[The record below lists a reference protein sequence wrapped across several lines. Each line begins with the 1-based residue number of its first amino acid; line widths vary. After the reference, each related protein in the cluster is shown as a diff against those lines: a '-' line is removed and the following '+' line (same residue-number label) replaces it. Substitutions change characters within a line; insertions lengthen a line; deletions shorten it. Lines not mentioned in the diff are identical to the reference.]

1 MKIIDITGPI
11 QEGMWDFGFPGGQFK
26 IKKLNYDFM
35 GEEYNHE
42 GFEGLVGS
50 TGTFIETGAT
60 ALGYDKVIS
69 TDKIPLEK
77 LVNIDAYVLQIP
89 LENMKE
95 KDNRK
100 YVSLENIKRAELEL
114 IPNKAGILVSTGYDK
129 YWFDRENYLAKSPFF
144 KKDAFDY
151 LLDKNPL
158 LISSDFSNWE
168 NVPNLEGFL
177 PRLYRSGV
185 IVLPG
190 VVNLTSIK
198 DFKIKL
204 IALPIKVVGICM
216 CPARAVAIM
225 QE

>member
-11 QEGMWDFGFPGGQFK
+11 KEGMWDFGFTGGQFK
-26 IKKLNYDFM
+26 LKKLNYDFM

-69 TDKIPLEK
+69 TDKILLEK

-95 KDNRK
+95 KDGRK
-100 YVSLENIKRAELEL
+100 YVSLDDIKKAEKEK
-114 IPNKAGILVSTGYDK
+114 IPNGISILISTGYDK
-129 YWFDRENYLAKSPFF
+129 YWFDKDKYLPKSPFF

-151 LLDKNPL
+151 ILDKNPL
-158 LISSDFSNWE
+158 LVSSDFANWE
-168 NVPNLEGFL
+168 NVIDLEGFL
-177 PRLYRSGV
+177 PRLYKSGV
-185 IVLPG
+185 VILPG
-190 VVNLTSIK
+190 TVNLTQIK
-198 DFKIKL
+198 KFKVKL
-204 IALPIKVVGICM
+204 IVLPIKVIGVCM
-216 CPARAVAIM
+216 CPARAVVI
-225 QE
+225 EE